1 MENIKDK
8 LAEIAKSVSE
18 DVYADNWT
26 GIIINGGKVQRC
38 DFKYGT
44 TEQNLAACQKAI
56 EFVKA
61 TDGVEVIDDEY
72 AHGTG
77 FCVDGGDYFHKRFGF
92 EWRYVKAK

>member
-1 MENIKDK
+1 MPNIKDE
-8 LAEIAKSVSE
+8 LAKIAKSVSH

-44 TEQNLAACQKAI
+44 TEQNLAACNKALA
-56 EFVKA
+56 FVKA
-61 TDGVEVIDDEY
+61 TEGVEVIDDEY

-77 FCVDGGDYFHKRFGF
+77 FEVDGGDYFHKRFGF
-92 EWRYVKAK
+92 MWKYVA